1 MDQQHALDPAMGH
14 SDARAGKAGL
24 PEIRGT
30 PAPAALSE
38 GKWLAASTEGFSEQ
52 QRGRPLVTV
61 QRQRF
66 VADAPGAVAG
76 APG

>member
-14 SDARAGKAGL
+14 SDSHAGEARL
-24 PEIRGT
+24 PEARGT

-52 QRGRPLVTV
+52 QRGRLLMKM

-76 APG
+76 ARG

>member
-14 SDARAGKAGL
+14 SDAHAGKAGL
-24 PEIRGT
+24 PEARGR

-38 GKWLAASTEGFSEQ
+38 GEWLAASTESFSEQ

-61 QRQRF
+61 RRQRF
-66 VADAPGAVAG
+66 VADAPGATEG
-76 APG
+76 ARG

>member
-14 SDARAGKAGL
+14 SDAHAGEASL
-24 PEIRGT
+24 PEARGT
-30 PAPAALSE
+30 PAPATLSE

-66 VADAPGAVAG
+66 VADAPGAADDARG
-76 APG
+76 